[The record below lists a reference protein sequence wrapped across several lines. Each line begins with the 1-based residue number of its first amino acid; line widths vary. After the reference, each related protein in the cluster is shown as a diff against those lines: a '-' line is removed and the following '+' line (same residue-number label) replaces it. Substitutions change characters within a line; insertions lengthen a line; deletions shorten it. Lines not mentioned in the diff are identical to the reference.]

1 MIINYFHY
9 IWDYEIFCHYGN
21 ENEIFY
27 FIYYYYYVGITVMK
41 LLNWGSDVLKYY
53 YNIVTIQNIYQ
64 QHLLNA
70 N

>member
-1 MIINYFHY
+1 MRYFA
-9 IWDYEIFCHYGN
+9 IMAMRIRFNC
-21 ENEIFY
+21 
-27 FIYYYYYVGITVMK
+27 IYYYYYVGITVMK

-70 N
+70 NLDFNVFILF